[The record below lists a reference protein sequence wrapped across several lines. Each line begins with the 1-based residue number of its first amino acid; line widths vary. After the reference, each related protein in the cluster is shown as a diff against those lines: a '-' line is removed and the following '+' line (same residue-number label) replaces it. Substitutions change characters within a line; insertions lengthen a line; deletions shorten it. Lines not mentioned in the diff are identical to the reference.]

1 MDSDLQE
8 RLDASKDLLEDSLER
23 SRNAMERLSG
33 GNWDGARSAML
44 ANMAVRRLARPA
56 PKLAPPLTGDEKTT
70 TGGGSPFQS
79 DGSPLFSEY
88 LEMLG
93 APDADKVGAPLG
105 EGDALLVIDMQ
116 RDFVPKSDSNP
127 DGGNFGVADGDK
139 VIQPCVSLIET
150 FANAGATIVATRDY
164 HPHDHKSFV
173 PQGGPFPPHCVQ
185 GTVGARFMPQIAA
198 ALARALAQGG
208 LEG

>member
-79 DGSPLFSEY
+79 DGSPLFSENFRRPSFAVRRPS
-88 LEMLG
+88 LLG
-93 APDADKVGAPLG
+93 GSRRKSATGRRPSVESGTPGSRRRSVTFKKAAVGPEQAEDP
-105 EGDALLVIDMQ
+105 
-116 RDFVPKSDSNP
+116 S
-127 DGGNFGVADGDK
+127 
-139 VIQPCVSLIET
+139 
-150 FANAGATIVATRDY
+150 
-164 HPHDHKSFV
+164 
-173 PQGGPFPPHCVQ
+173 
-185 GTVGARFMPQIAA
+185 AA
-198 ALARALAQGG
+198 AAAAAAAAVPDEGERASKGS
-208 LEG
+208 